1 MAPQDSPDFLYAH
14 HRLVGQGWL
23 LQHRPGDAPRYAV
36 AYYRHAVTGKCGYL
50 VNAAGSFQ
58 LQPLDLT
65 ARRHR
70 SHIDLPGQPMPR
82 SSIPADRSS
91 GYPASVHPGA
101 TQAGTRGRA
110 AAQHGA

>member
-1 MAPQDSPDFLYAH
+1 MVTKDSPDFMYAH

-50 VNAAGSFQ
+50 VNAAGKFQ

-65 ARRHR
+65 ARRQHSR
-70 SHIDLPGQPMPR
+70 VDILGQPMLR
-82 SSIPADRSS
+82 SSAPVDRSS
-91 GYPASVHPGA
+91 GYPASDHPGA

-110 AAQHGA
+110 AVLS

>member
-1 MAPQDSPDFLYAH
+1 MAHQDSPDFMYAH

-23 LQHRPGDAPRYAV
+23 LQRRPGDAPRYAV

-50 VNAAGSFQ
+50 VNDAGSFQ

-70 SHIDLPGQPMPR
+70 SHVDLNARPMPR
-82 SSIPADRSS
+82 SATPADRIS
-91 GYPASVHPGA
+91 GYPASGHPGA
-101 TQAGTRGRA
+101 AQAGTLDRA
-110 AAQHGA
+110 AVLR

>member
-1 MAPQDSPDFLYAH
+1 MVTKDSPDFMYAH
-14 HRLVGQGWL
+14 HRLVTQGWL

-70 SHIDLPGQPMPR
+70 SRIDLPGQPMPR
-82 SSIPADRSS
+82 TSTPVDRSS
-91 GYPASVHPGA
+91 GYPASDHPGA
-101 TQAGTRGRA
+101 TQAGTLGRA
-110 AAQHGA
+110 AALR